1 MAMPKIIVEKNL
13 SDARK
18 AELGITSWNIWDCEV
33 REFRLDFQGESEHSY
48 ILEGEIVVTPDGGE
62 SVTVV
67 PGDYVIFPDGL
78 TSMWSVTKTLKKHYM
93 KTAD

>member
-18 AELGITSWNIWDCEV
+18 VELGIASWNIWDCTV
-33 REFRLDFQGESEHSY
+33 RQFRLDFDEESEHSY
-48 ILEGEIVVTPDGGE
+48 ILEGEIVVTPDDGE

-67 PGDYVIFPDGL
+67 PGDYVIFPKGL

>member
-13 SDARK
+13 NDARK
-18 AELGITSWNIWDCEV
+18 AELGIASWNIWDCDV

-62 SVTVV
+62 SVTLV